1 MQKDILAVIG
11 GMGSGKSTVLHLLRE
26 QFHYETIEMDR
37 LAKDCYQDRAFLS
50 ALRAFL
56 PKKVFQENGDLAFD
70 TFRSLLLSNC
80 TYRKKVETLVHP
92 MVYRKTEE
100 RIHLAR
106 QEGGKLAVETA
117 LPNQAFL
124 SLADAVLFVEA
135 PMPIRIARLVD
146 KRGYTERE
154 AREMIEAQHIE
165 EYRDCADFVLQN
177 AGDVERVKD
186 ALCQFIQR
194 I

>member
-26 QFHYETIEMDR
+26 QFHYETIEMYR
-37 LAKDCYQDRAFLS
+37 LPKNCYQDREFLS
-50 ALRAFL
+50 TRRAFL

-70 TFRSLLLSNC
+70 AFRSLLLSNC

-106 QEGGKLAVETA
+106 QEGERLAVETA

-135 PMPIRIARLVD
+135 PLPIRIARLVE